1 MPGMNFTDAS
11 VILNELHKQVTG
23 REAITPA
30 NTADFVSV
38 ANATIANGFDPVMKA
53 ISEMVG
59 RTVFSSRVYS
69 AKLGALQVDG
79 MTYGNHVRK
88 ITMTHQPSEPDQ
100 RYSAAAITDGQ
111 SVDMYTVR
119 KPSVVQ
125 TNFYGGTTRQRHYT
139 VYREQLNTAFTS
151 PEEFGHFMSLLTT
164 ENSNMIEQELE
175 TLRRGT
181 ILNYIGGKQKAD
193 SSNVFH
199 LLTEYN
205 AATGKELTVQTV
217 KLPENYP
224 AFVAWAMSR
233 IKTISDM
240 MTERTTMFH
249 QTIGGEIIL
258 RHSPIDCQRLYV
270 HAPQI
275 NEMETRVF
283 ANTFHTEYL
292 NKLGAFE
299 RVNFWQSIETPDSV
313 KVCPSYMNENG
324 EEKTETQPIE
334 IDNVFAV
341 LADSE
346 AMGCTVFDQWSSS
359 TPINSAGGYWNI
371 YHHWKERYWNDHTEN
386 GCIFLLN

>member
-1 MPGMNFTDAS
+1 MSTLNFRDAS
-11 VILNELHKQVTG
+11 AILNALHKQVTG
-23 REAITPA
+23 RENIVPA

-38 ANATIANGFDPVMKA
+38 ANATIANGFDPVMNA
-53 ISEMVG
+53 ISQMVG

-69 AKLGALQVDG
+69 AKLGALQVDN
-79 MTYGNHVRK
+79 MAFGNHVRK

-111 SVDMYTVR
+111 SVDMYSVR
-119 KPSVVQ
+119 KPGVVQ

-139 VYREQLNTAFTS
+139 VYRDQLNTAFS
-151 PEEFGHFMSLLTT
+151 NPEEFGHFMSLLTT
-164 ENSNMIEQELE
+164 ENANIIEQELE

-205 AATGKELTVQTV
+205 AVTGQELDAKTV

-233 IKTISDM
+233 IKTVSDM

-249 QTIGGEIIL
+249 QTIGEQAIL
-258 RHSPIDCQRLYV
+258 RHTPMDCQRLYIY
-270 HAPQI
+270 APQM

-283 ANTFHTEYL
+283 SNTYHTEYL
-292 NKLGAFE
+292 DKLGAFE
-299 RVNFWQSIETPDSV
+299 RVNFWQSIKSPDCV
-313 KVCPSYMNENG
+313 EVCPSYMDENG
-324 EEKTETQPIE
+324 EQKTETQPIK
-334 IDNVFAV
+334 ISNVFGV
-341 LADSE
+341 LADRE

-371 YHHWKERYWNDHTEN
+371 YHHWTERFWNDHTEN

>member
-1 MPGMNFTDAS
+1 MSVLNFRDAS
-11 VILNELHKQVTG
+11 AILNALHKQVTG
-23 REAITPA
+23 QESVMIA

-38 ANATIANGFDPVMKA
+38 ANATIANGFDPVMNS
-53 ISEMVG
+53 ISQMVG

-69 AKLGALQVDG
+69 AKLGALQVDN
-79 MTYGNHVRK
+79 MVYGNHVRK
-88 ITMTHQPSEPDQ
+88 ITMTHQPAEADQ
-100 RYSAAAITDGQ
+100 RFSAAAITDGQ
-111 SVDMYTVR
+111 SVDMYSVR
-119 KPSVVQ
+119 KHGVVQ

-139 VYREQLNTAFTS
+139 VYRDQLNTAFS
-151 PEEFGHFMSLLTT
+151 NPEEFGHFMSLLTT
-164 ENSNMIEQELE
+164 ENANMIEQDLE
-175 TLRRGT
+175 TMRRGT

-199 LLTEYN
+199 LLSEYN
-205 AATGKELTVQTV
+205 AETGLTLNAKTV

-240 MTERTTMFH
+240 MTERTTLFH
-249 QTIGGEIIL
+249 QTIGDNPIL
-258 RHSPIDCQRLYV
+258 RHTPLDCQRLYV
-270 HAPQI
+270 YAPQM

-283 ANTFHTEYL
+283 SNTYHTEYL

-299 RVNFWQSIETPDSV
+299 RVNFWQSVKDPANIE
-313 KVCPSYMNENG
+313 VCPSYMDENG
-324 EEKTETQPIE
+324 EQKTEAQPIQ
-334 IDNVFAV
+334 IPNVFAV
-341 LADSE
+341 LTDKE

-371 YHHWKERYWNDHTEN
+371 YHHWTERYWNDHTEN